1 LETSSGELIE
11 LSFAE
16 GIWAA
21 CVAGRWPSEGGLP
34 ASPACREED
43 SEAAEDNPDEC
54 AAEFDGEVR
63 GLESSMVFSGLV
75 SCELVEFV
83 TEIVEAHRLRACA
96 GDCERL
102 RLSIMM
108 SREWKCRAVE

>member
-1 LETSSGELIE
+1 
-11 LSFAE
+11 
-16 GIWAA
+16 
-21 CVAGRWPSEGGLP
+21 
-34 ASPACREED
+34 
-43 SEAAEDNPDEC
+43 
-54 AAEFDGEVR
+54 
-63 GLESSMVFSGLV
+63 MVFSGLV